1 MDYLM
6 IVATDITNPTWVQE
20 YMAEVTPLVLSHG
33 GRYITRSSAV
43 ELLEGDGK
51 PQHSLVAQFPSK
63 EAALN
68 FYHSKEYAPFKAK
81 RQGGSSSQFLL
92 VPIENGTT

>member
-20 YMAEVTPLVLSHG
+20 YMA
-33 GRYITRSSAV
+33 
-43 ELLEGDGK
+43 
-51 PQHSLVAQFPSK
+51 
-63 EAALN
+63 
-68 FYHSKEYAPFKAK
+68 YAPFKAK

-92 VPIENGTT
+92 VPIENGTTH